1 MTFTD
6 SISFQ
11 MIGEVGQSCTTVCD
25 VIEETC
31 VASTLISEAEIDYVT
46 KDLFGY
52 NYLDAEELDEDVAP
66 GFTTAGKRVYASEAA
81 NDCDAVDPNV
91 ARIWFAPCPS
101 LSLDCT
107 SCLAMQLLWRI
118 LPH

>member
-11 MIGEVGQSCTTVCD
+11 MIGEVGQSCNAVCSE
-25 VIEETC
+25 VQETC
-31 VASTLISEAEIDYVT
+31 RPTDVSSEAEIDYVT
-46 KDLFGY
+46 KSLLGY